1 MGQSSSSE
9 SFAHSYSPQQVHTL
23 LSYACQRLITP
34 VEAQTLRKKLNSTT
48 VNEKAQ
54 LSRADLAQLLLISDL
69 PSLVIYKC
77 LQKVGKFPFFGEEN
91 ESTITADELIV
102 ASMLVSGRFKKLKL
116 NTDYDKL
123 IFRALASSESAPVTE
138 KNQQLPLS
146 VKFIRG
152 IESTE
157 NLQMASRFVD
167 WSSMLGLESVDT
179 NGYYIPRTEME
190 LLLAFFLVIYSIPKR
205 KRTLMQTELLQK
217 LNNQWRSFEAAGE
230 RLTKFIRSTEKISYQ
245 DFSLALALLGPLIRY
260 GFEFLVDI
268 MFSDTAVL
276 ELGPEPGLEPPQD
289 TGETTKSHLI
299 NSSTIALLAATFA
312 GLGGKQA
319 GISLTRQ
326 NLVKLYLG
334 SESGFSIRSLELKVF
349 KWHAPTILLVSGKRL
364 RTTNK
369 RYETFDLEYPRFFR
383 SLENPLKSW
392 QAPGD
397 KITYAVL
404 VHEPWKVSNKKNF
417 GDSNTTIIALEPR
430 LDVFKGVAS
439 ESIYF
444 NTLGMGLGFGNSQP
458 INKNN
463 LKRYAPG
470 SVSLTIEANL
480 EFAVFR
486 HISSQA
492 GSGIASFATG
502 VQPDISG
509 QDYEDRFL
517 ITDLEVWG
525 VGSSK
530 ELEEQKKQWDWE
542 KKQAEARQSVNLR
555 SMGEDRALLEMVGLV
570 GNHGSG
576 GSV

>member
-1 MGQSSSSE
+1 MGQSSSAE
-9 SFAHSYSPQQVHTL
+9 SFSHSYSPQQVHTL

-54 LSRADLAQLLLISDL
+54 LSRADLAQLLLLNDP
-69 PSLVIYKC
+69 PSLVVYKC
-77 LQKVGKFPFFGEEN
+77 LQKLGKFPFFGEEN
-91 ESTITADELIV
+91 DSTITADELIV
-102 ASMLVSGRFKKLKL
+102 ASMLISGRFKKLKL

-123 IFRALASSESAPVTE
+123 IFRALATSKLDAVTE
-138 KNQQLPLS
+138 KSEQLPVS
-146 VKFIRG
+146 VKFGRG
-152 IESTE
+152 IENPE
-157 NLQMASRFVD
+157 HLQMASRFVD
-167 WSSMLGLESVDT
+167 WSSMLGFESVDT
-179 NGYYIPRTEME
+179 DGYFISRSEMVQ
-190 LLLAFFLVIYSIPKR
+190 LLALFLVIYSIPKR
-205 KRTLMQTELLQK
+205 KRISMQTELLQK
-217 LNNQWRSFEAAGE
+217 LDNDWRSFEAAGE
-230 RLTKFIRSTEKISYQ
+230 QLTTFIRSSEKISYQ
-245 DFSLALALLGPLIRY
+245 DFSLALALLGPLVHY
-260 GFEFLVDI
+260 GFEFLVDV
-268 MFSDTAVL
+268 MLSDTTEHSDTTETKKGPDL
-276 ELGPEPGLEPPQD
+276 EV
-289 TGETTKSHLI
+289 TKSHLI

-349 KWHAPTILLVSGKRL
+349 KWHAPTILLVSGERL
-364 RTTNK
+364 RTTIK

-383 SLENPLKSW
+383 SLESPLKPW
-392 QAPGD
+392 QQPND

-417 GDSNTTIIALEPR
+417 GDTNTTIIALEPR
-430 LDVFKGVAS
+430 LDVFKGIAS

-458 INKNN
+458 INKNT

-492 GSGIASFATG
+492 GSGITSFATG

-542 KKQAEARQSVNLR
+542 KKQAEARHSVNLR

>member
-1 MGQSSSSE
+1 MGQSASSE
-9 SFAHSYSPQQVHTL
+9 PFSHSYSPQHVHTL
-23 LSYACQRLITP
+23 LSYACQSLITP
-34 VEAQTLRKKLNSTT
+34 LESQTLRKKLNSTT

-54 LSRADLAQLLLISDL
+54 LSRADLAQLLLLTDP
-69 PSLVIYKC
+69 PSQVVYTC
-77 LQKVGKFPFFGEEN
+77 LQKVGKFPVSGEEIH
-91 ESTITADELIV
+91 STITADELIV
-102 ASMLVSGRFKKLKL
+102 ASMLLSGRFKKLKL
-116 NTDYDKL
+116 STDYDKL
-123 IFRALASSESAPVTE
+123 IFRALASSGSALVTE
-138 KNQQLPLS
+138 KVQQIPLS
-146 VKFIRG
+146 VKFSRG
-152 IESTE
+152 FENKE
-157 NLQMASRFVD
+157 NLQLASRFVD

-179 NGYYIPRTEME
+179 DGYWIARSEME
-190 LLLAFFLVIYSIPKR
+190 LLLALFLVFYSIPKR
-205 KRTLMQTELLQK
+205 KRSLMQTELRQK
-217 LNNQWRSFEAAGE
+217 LNGQWNSFKDAGE
-230 RLTKFIRSTEKISYQ
+230 QLTKFIRSTDNISYQ
-245 DFSLALALLGPLIRY
+245 DFSLALALLSPLIHY
-260 GFEFLVDI
+260 GFEFLVDV
-268 MFSDTAVL
+268 MLSDT
-276 ELGPEPGLEPPQD
+276 EPEQEPPQETAVSTED
-289 TGETTKSHLI
+289 TTKSHLI
-299 NSSTIALLAATFA
+299 NSPTIALLAATFA
-312 GLGGKQA
+312 GLGGKL
-319 GISLTRQ
+319 GTISLTRQ

-349 KWHAPTILLVSGKRL
+349 KWHAPTIMLVSGKRL

-383 SLENPLKSW
+383 SLENPLKPW

-397 KITYAVL
+397 KVTYAVL

-417 GDSNTTIIALEPR
+417 GDSNTTIIALKPR
-430 LDVFKGVAS
+430 MDVFKGVAP

-470 SVSLTIEANL
+470 HVSLTIEANL
-480 EFAVFR
+480 EYAVFR

-492 GSGIASFATG
+492 GSGTTSFATG
-502 VQPDISG
+502 VQPEISG
-509 QDYEDRFL
+509 HDYEDRFL